1 MIVTAAVAAARAAQ
15 AKKGTS
21 NLMPD
26 LGSDPWSSGGEDDL
40 SNKVKKDG
48 VTSKSMGKSPRPP
61 IAVKA
66 PRKQINLAFIKKP
79 HRYRP
84 STVALHEIRRYQ
96 KSCDLLLQKLSFAH
110 YV

>member
-26 LGSDPWSSGGEDDL
+26 LGSDPWYSGGEDDL

-48 VTSKSMGKSPRPP
+48 VTSKSMGKSPRPSR
-61 IAVKA
+61 AVKA
-66 PRKQINLAFIKKP
+66 PRKQIKIRFREETWWDKP
-79 HRYRP
+79 MIWESDCNSCSCSSQS
-84 STVALHEIRRYQ
+84 STG
-96 KSCDLLLQKLSFAH
+96 
-110 YV
+110 